1 MNIIVQKYGGSSLSN
16 KSALKNICKRINYY
30 LKNKDAKLVVVVSA
44 QGKTTDNLIKLSK
57 YYTKSQDKKSLD
69 FLLATGEM
77 KSAAL
82 LSMMLNEQN
91 IKSTPLTGWQAGIL
105 TDSTYGEAKIIDIY
119 KQNILKALESNSVV
133 IVTGFQG
140 VTKLGDITTL
150 GRGGS
155 DLSATALAAK
165 LNAISCEI
173 YSDIDGVFS
182 TDPKIFCDA
191 SLIKKISYDEMI
203 EASSAGAKVMHNRSV
218 MVAKKFSLPLKI
230 KNSRSSYNS
239 NNGTIIEDTS
249 KGENIEKSKIK
260 MITKKDE
267 LTEISIIGEMMLSN
281 IDITKDIY
289 QIANKLNS
297 KIYMITFSE
306 LAIHLITDTKNSEEF
321 LKSLHNKLIA
331 ET

>member
-57 YYTKSQDKKSLD
+57 YYTKIQDKKSLD

-77 KSAAL
+77 RSAAL

-91 IKSTPLTGWQAGIL
+91 IKSSPLAGWQAGIL
-105 TDSTYGEAKIIDIY
+105 TDFTYGEAKIIDIY
-119 KQNILKALESNSVV
+119 KENILNALKDNSVV

-155 DLSATALAAK
+155 DLSATALASK

-182 TDPKIFCDA
+182 TDPKILCNA

-218 MVAKKFSLPLKI
+218 MVAKKFSIPLKI
-230 KNSRSSYNS
+230 KNSKSNYDSSNE
-239 NNGTIIEDTS
+239 TIIENISSDES
-249 KGENIEKSKIK
+249 IEKSKIK

-289 QIANKLNS
+289 QIAKKLNS

-306 LAIHLITDTKNSEEF
+306 FAIHIITDTKNSEEF
-321 LKSLHNKLIA
+321 LKALHNKLIA